1 MADSEFTL
9 IYDNHKEM
17 VWRLISRYVFTR
29 EDREDL
35 FQEVFLNVHAAL
47 PKFRGEAKIE
57 TWLYRITV
65 NTAINYVKMQN
76 RSRKLQQILANLK
89 IIEDCPPP
97 EIDDLSAPLA
107 KLNPT
112 QRMVILLAD
121 VEDRPLEEI
130 ASIAGMPL
138 GTVKSNLHRSREI
151 IKKEVKKDGSIFVLH
166 PEFETRNAES

>member
-9 IYDNHKEM
+9 IYENHKEM
-17 VWRLISRYVFTR
+17 VWRLISRYVFNR

-47 PKFRGEAKIE
+47 PKFRGEAKME

-89 IIEDCPPP
+89 IIEECPPP

-112 QRMVILLAD
+112 QRVVLLLSD
-121 VEDRPLEEI
+121 IEDRPLEEI
-130 ASIAGMPL
+130 ASITGMPL

-151 IKKEVKKDGSIFVLH
+151 IKKEVIGLKPFY
-166 PEFETRNAES
+166 